1 MRPLRW
7 PRLWLGLWC
16 AAVLAVIVL
25 SLVPPPPMATQ
36 MPRDSDKLLHF
47 SAYFALAFSA
57 MQLFASLRTRWI
69 VAIGL
74 VALGLALEWAQGVL
88 VPEARSADALDGLA
102 NALGVLAGLSLG
114 ATGAALWL
122 LRLESRLAA
131 CLARRGSIA
140 GVSPPG
146 P

>member
-7 PRLWLGLWC
+7 PRLWFGLWC

-25 SLVPPPPMATQ
+25 SLVPPPPMAVQ

-47 SAYFALAFSA
+47 FAYFALAFSG
-57 MQLFASLRTRWI
+57 MQLFASMRVRWA
-69 VAIGL
+69 VAGVL
-74 VALGLALEWAQGVL
+74 VALGLALEWAQGAL
-88 VPEARSADALDGLA
+88 VPEVRSADALDGLA

-131 CLARRGSIA
+131 CLAWR
-140 GVSPPG
+140 
-146 P
+146 